1 MNFDFAAL
9 DNQDVQLSVDVT
21 KDNVY
26 LEEKSYKPEEKRKIN
41 INDNIDEL
49 IEKYKNE
56 PKVIYGSENIYST
69 FNKSTNEVIIK
80 IKDNVVSFIG
90 KEFFEDAVFNSNT
103 RHEKKMKI
111 INKYNELSSEKD
123 KVEVLK

>member
-21 KDNVY
+21 KDNAC
-26 LEEKSYKPEEKRKIN
+26 LEEKSYRPEEKRKIN

-56 PKVIYGSENIYST
+56 PKVIYGSENIYAT
-69 FNKSTNEVIIK
+69 FDKSTNEVVIK
-80 IKDNVVSFIG
+80 IKDKSISFID

-123 KVEVLK
+123 KIEVLK